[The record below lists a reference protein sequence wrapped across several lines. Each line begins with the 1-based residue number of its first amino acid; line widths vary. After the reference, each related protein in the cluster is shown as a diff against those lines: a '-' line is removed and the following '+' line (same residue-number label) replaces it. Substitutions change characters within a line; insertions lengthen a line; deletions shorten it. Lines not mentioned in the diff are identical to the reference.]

1 VPAAQR
7 AVTAGRPAGLGP
19 VGCLLSRLQPA
30 LDDTDGDI
38 VTHNRW
44 CFVHAADLHLDT
56 PFEGIGAVDPAL
68 ATRLRDASLDAF
80 DALIE
85 LTLAR
90 DAAFLVLAGD
100 IYDGA
105 ERGMRA
111 QLRFER
117 GVRRLADA
125 GIRTFVAHGN
135 HDPVVT
141 GWQLAASWP
150 DEVHVF
156 GPDTVRSIT
165 VTRHGVMLAV
175 VQGVSYAERAETRN
189 LARGF
194 ARTDLDVP
202 HIGVLHA
209 NVGSNGAHAPYAPC
223 TADDLRAAGLDYWAL
238 GHVHQREVVLDGTGD
253 DPWALYP
260 GNLQGRSHKPSER
273 AAKGASVV
281 EVIDGRVGEPEHVV
295 LDRARFV
302 EVVVTITEETVVGE
316 VERELA
322 DGARRAGQD
331 AEDRVVV
338 IRGLINGSG
347 PVSADLARAG
357 AVDELLAALRDRMTG
372 RSDTVWTGL
381 RDRTRMLVDTGGVEA
396 LLDGTA
402 VDDDTLVADAVLAIA
417 DGRWTDEP
425 LDVGELATAGRALAR
440 TLLHGGAA

>member
-1 VPAAQR
+1 MAR
-7 AVTAGRPAGLGP
+7 
-19 VGCLLSRLQPA
+19 
-30 LDDTDGDI
+30 D
-38 VTHNRW
+38 RW

-125 GIRTFVAHGN
+125 GIQTFVAHGN

-156 GPDTVRSIT
+156 GPDEVQSVLVERD
-165 VTRHGVMLAV
+165 GVLLAV

-194 ARTDLDVP
+194 ARTTHDAP

-223 TADDLRAAGLDYWAL
+223 TADDLRAAELDYWAL
-238 GHVHQREVVLDGTGD
+238 GHVHQREVVLDGTGG

-281 EVIDGRVGEPEHVV
+281 GVRDGKVSEPEHVV

-302 EVVVTITEETVVGE
+302 EVVATIDETTSVGE
-316 VERELA
+316 LERALA
-322 DGARRAGQD
+322 AAASEAARD
-331 AEDRVVV
+331 AQERVVV
-338 IRGLINGSG
+338 LRAQIDGAG
-347 PVSADLARAG
+347 PANADLARSG
-357 AVDELLAALRDRMTG
+357 ALDELLATLRDRTAG
-372 RSDTVWTGL
+372 HADTVWTGIK
-381 RDRTRMLVDTGGVEA
+381 DRTQPTVDAGGVEA
-396 LLDGTA
+396 LLDGTD
-402 VDDDTLVADAVLAIA
+402 VDDVVLVGDAMATIA
-417 DGRWTDEP
+417 DRRWMVDG
-425 LDVGELATAGRALAR
+425 LDPAALAEAGRALAR
-440 TLLHGGAA
+440 TLLRGGTA